1 MQTLQIDKTNAKK
14 LYPNATAEFKIMF
27 EDTFGKQFFSQKAI
41 DRIKTFKDACE
52 DQGIDPGT
60 AVPYPNPGN
69 DHEEAVNGV
78 AQIFIIAKS
87 LNGDWKANFK
97 NTSQYKYYPWFKD
110 SGSGSGLSY
119 FVCVRWRT
127 DTAFGGCPF
136 FSCGGNGED
145 GGKQN
150 ISIYNKFL

>member
-14 LYPNATAEFKIMF
+14 LYPNATAEFKIML

-127 DTAFGGCPF
+127 DTA
-136 FSCGGNGED
+136 CGVRLCYRDAETAEYA
-145 GGKQN
+145 GKQF